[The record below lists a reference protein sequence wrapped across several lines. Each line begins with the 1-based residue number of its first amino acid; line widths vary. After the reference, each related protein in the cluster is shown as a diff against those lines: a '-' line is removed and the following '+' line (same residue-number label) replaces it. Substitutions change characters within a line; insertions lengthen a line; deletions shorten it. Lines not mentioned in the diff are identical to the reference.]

1 MVRKFESADRL
12 KWMEI
17 SPVKHAVCTVCARP
31 PILPACAV
39 KAGAIRHSRS
49 SQTTVYFTMIKDVLH
64 IVFTLVRKRKVSSF

>member
-12 KWMEI
+12 KWMKYPQSSMRYVQCVRALPSI
-17 SPVKHAVCTVCARP
+17 
-31 PILPACAV
+31 PACAV